1 MHNQSEHKL
10 KQHHLTLDIFLSLPD
25 PFISESCIKIK
36 INLNFLFSYFFI
48 VPKAFIKPF
57 EATQKSVK
65 IKIKLFFL
73 FLRDR
78 DGKGLRSIKNHSYW
92 PLKILQDQKEHYS
105 IYNTFH
111 ATSLFLYP
119 LKTLAN
125 LLFSDVFS
133 GV

>member
-10 KQHHLTLDIFLSLPD
+10 KQHHITLDIFLSLPD

-78 DGKGLRSIKNHSYW
+78 DGKG
-92 PLKILQDQKEHYS
+92 
-105 IYNTFH
+105 
-111 ATSLFLYP
+111 
-119 LKTLAN
+119 
-125 LLFSDVFS
+125 
-133 GV
+133 